1 MRKKLTHNLGL
12 KLASLVLA
20 FVLWF
25 LVVQI
30 NDPKDTERFTN
41 VQVKLINTELL
52 EKEGKVYEVLDNTDK
67 VSVTVSAPRSIID
80 QMRASDIVA
89 EADVSRLTDI
99 NTIVITYDT
108 PNVEVNSIEGD
119 HDVVRL
125 SVENKKSKWIKLVSN
140 TVGDVADGYIVS
152 NVSLDQ
158 TNIEISGPES
168 LVSAVDHAAVDISV
182 AGATTSLSANVDIQL
197 GLMVKDDLGSV
208 IAETK
213 TLNQVVTHCDKTHFD
228 IIAGRSGSA
237 GLASMPIGRLQI
249 LGEDLSLLANAYNK
263 VILDMGAGVEKSVR
277 ILSSLASE
285 IIVVC
290 TDEPTSLTDA
300 YAFIKIMSMQYPKCR
315 LNIVVNQ
322 ANSVRE
328 GERTYETMLKACR
341 NFLKISPPLLGVV
354 RRDTRVRDAIRSQMP
369 LISRY
374 PTSEAAE
381 DVIAIARKLISEA

>member
-1 MRKKLTHNLGL
+1 MEETNDELKIVSRGQGAASRRKGKNMIAVASGKGGVGKTWFSITLAHALSGFRQKTLLFDGDLGL
-12 KLASLVLA
+12 
-20 FVLWF
+20 
-25 LVVQI
+25 
-30 NDPKDTERFTN
+30 
-41 VQVKLINTELL
+41 
-52 EKEGKVYEVLDNTDK
+52 
-67 VSVTVSAPRSIID
+67 
-80 QMRASDIVA
+80 
-89 EADVSRLTDI
+89 
-99 NTIVITYDT
+99 
-108 PNVEVNSIEGD
+108 
-119 HDVVRL
+119 
-125 SVENKKSKWIKLVSN
+125 
-140 TVGDVADGYIVS
+140 
-152 NVSLDQ
+152 
-158 TNIEISGPES
+158 
-168 LVSAVDHAAVDISV
+168 
-182 AGATTSLSANVDIQL
+182 ANVDIQL

-213 TLNQVVTHCDKTHFD
+213 TLNQVIAHSEKTRFD

-237 GLASMPIGRLQI
+237 GLASMPVGRLQI
-249 LGEDLSLLANAYNK
+249 LGEDLSLLANSYNK

-277 ILSSLASE
+277 ILSSLASQ

-300 YAFIKIMSMQYPKCR
+300 YAFIKIMSMQYPKCN

-328 GERTYETMLKACR
+328 GERTYETLLKACR

-381 DVIAIARKLISEA
+381 DVIAIARKLVTE